1 MVNKMLSAI
10 IISVNARRSIDL
22 YSFDLTAYLS
32 DSELY
37 ADVPIP

>member
-22 YSFDLTAYLS
+22 YFYNLTASVS
-32 DSELY
+32 DSELS
-37 ADVPIP
+37 ADVSVP